1 MNFQDLLIKLFEDR
15 SNKEAFTRTGEAT
28 KKDKEKAKATDN
40 RSKDAARKRAERAKQ
55 TPRERKPKQE
65 LVKEVV
71 AVKTASGSVQLIFK
85 DSFSKEQHSKLSKDT
100 LTLPE
105 AQQITKDPKFEQT
118 RASKLLFGDL
128 KSKTTDKK
136 ERKGKEEEKS
146 EKKKSAGEEGK
157 KEDKEEEKKA
167 PKAKRLSKEEIF
179 NALSQMGP
187 EQLMQVPADMRQ
199 EYFQS
204 TRNPP
209 PNNEYDD
216 LTYENLSVKFSLNPV
231 SSAPYNQQ
239 VLNALI
245 FLAKLKMGASDQE
258 MQTISAMNPAGMD
271 FTRGAFYTA
280 KKILSQMGEQC
291 IQNLMTTIESGGKPI
306 NSDGV
311 PDMACGD
318 FRFKVSAG
326 GEISLSTSEF
336 NQSNKAF
343 KGYLGSAMMTALNN
357 INSFTQDKNIQGL
370 LQNSGQIKSN
380 YSSELIPDQILPMI
394 QQDQKLLSKFQN
406 TNAKDVN
413 GNDIGPII
421 DANGKLNNKVSA
433 DNYYK
438 DWQKLSKQLLKGK
451 DNQFKN
457 FTINQVLKTVLRGDN
472 IADPKQ
478 APNHLVTVNGIFP
491 MTDDYFDVVSAQSD
505 LEFKP
510 SKTIISTTNLSSYNP
525 SSAEMLKKF
534 TVVVEQKEE
543 KFDVKKYIVDIDTI
557 DPMQVMVNHLLTNYE
572 FDLNASLLPGFK
584 PKDLNS
590 VEYNYVTIGKKTIKI
605 PVEKGQKV
613 ANAILDESLVLV
625 NDLLIESLTNN
636 FVLDSLRQ
644 AELITDSEE
653 ALLSYGE
660 NILLENEY
668 RPLEL
673 KQIYKNILEKI
684 EDSPEK
690 LFLAI
695 DLLNNIEEEYERDYK
710 KEYKNYHGKPKQ
722 RKERAARTKAR
733 EEMEKK
739 GVVKKGD
746 GKDIDHKN
754 PLRSGGSKGLNNLR
768 VRSRS
773 ANRSDNGHKKGE
785 KQKKGSWK

>member
-1 MNFQDLLIKLFEDR
+1 MNFQTLLTKLFEARTD
-15 SNKEAFTRTGEAT
+15 KEAFTRTGEAT
-28 KKDKEKAKATDN
+28 KKDREKAKATDN

-71 AVKTASGSVQLIFK
+71 AVKTKSGSVQLIFK
-85 DSFSKEQHSKLSKDT
+85 DSFSKEQHNKLSKDT

-118 RASKLLFGDL
+118 RASKLLFGEL
-128 KSKTTDKK
+128 KSKSSEKK
-136 ERKGKEEEKS
+136 ERKGKEEERGK
-146 EKKKSAGEEGK
+146 EKKTKEGEEK
-157 KEDKEEEKKA
+157 KEAKTEEKKA

-187 EQLMQVPADMRQ
+187 EQLMQVPPDMRQ

-311 PDMACGD
+311 PDMSCGD

-343 KGYLGSAMMTALNN
+343 KGYLGSAMMTALSNVGN
-357 INSFTQDKNIQGL
+357 FTKDKNFQGL
-370 LQNSGQIKSN
+370 LQNSQEIKST
-380 YSSELIPDQILPMI
+380 YSTELIPDQILPMI
-394 QQDQKLLSKFQN
+394 KQNENLLNKFQN

-413 GNDIGPII
+413 GNNLGPII
-421 DANGKLNNKVSA
+421 DKDGKLNDKVSA

-451 DNQFKN
+451 DNQFKQ
-457 FTINQVLKTVLRGDN
+457 FTIGQVLRTVLRGDN
-472 IADPKQ
+472 ISDPKK

-491 MTDDYFDVVSAQSD
+491 MTDDYFDTISAQSE
-505 LEFKP
+505 LEYKP
-510 SKTIISTTNLSSYNP
+510 SKTIISTTNVSSYKP
-525 SSAEMLKKF
+525 SAAEMLKKF

-543 KFDVKKYIVDIDTI
+543 KFNVQKYIVDIDSI

-613 ANAILDESLVLV
+613 ANAVLDESTILI
-625 NDLLIESLTNN
+625 NDLLVESLTNN
-636 FVLDSLRQ
+636 FVLSTLQQ
-644 AELITDSEE
+644 AQLITDSET
-653 ALLSYGE
+653 ALLSFGE

-668 RPLEL
+668 RPLEF
-673 KQIYKNILEKI
+673 KQIYQNILERI
-684 EDSPEK
+684 EEYPER
-690 LFLAI
+690 LFVAI
-695 DLLNNIEEEYERDYK
+695 DLLNEIEEEYKRDYK

-733 EEMEKK
+733 EQMEKK
-739 GVVKKGD
+739 GIVKKGD
-746 GKDIDHKN
+746 GKDIDHKK

-768 VRSRS
+768 VRNRS
-773 ANRSDNGHKKGE
+773 ANRSDNGHKEGE